1 MRNVDLISPEDL
13 LNSVKHFDDLNLPI
27 TMQTSEATQLI
38 VLKLR
43 SADDQA
49 IANDTMNHVDKL
61 GSANPS
67 LLSKELNISVVMAM
81 ER

>member
-1 MRNVDLISPEDL
+1 
-13 LNSVKHFDDLNLPI
+13 
-27 TMQTSEATQLI
+27 MQTSEATQLI